1 MRNPRITRA
10 SYKVAACR
18 ADLGGWVRGALFRSI
33 HFLSLSAPLRSSRP
47 ALVPVLRRQITPVVA
62 PTSLS
67 HVLPSAPRGRVGP
80 RGSASRRTPM
90 KAPSLLVAL
99 ALAAPAPAA
108 NIYIF
113 ASGDTQTDSAVVQ
126 ALTAYGHT
134 CTLGVQYMH
143 FDGTISLAPYQAVY
157 LQASA
162 NWYAGELPAAGAT
175 QLRNWVQN
183 GGRLVTSEWATYY
196 STPGEAFAGIATL
209 LPLQPATAYSSA
221 DSTTFTR
228 ATPDAVIGAG
238 LPLTFLM
245 PLTDYTGTEIYT
257 VAKSGATT
265 YYTTAGGTQ
274 YAGLAG
280 WSRGSGSVFS
290 FSTTGGP
297 RQFTNGFFPG
307 LLSNAMG

>member
-1 MRNPRITRA
+1 
-10 SYKVAACR
+10 
-18 ADLGGWVRGALFRSI
+18 
-33 HFLSLSAPLRSSRP
+33 
-47 ALVPVLRRQITPVVA
+47 
-62 PTSLS
+62 
-67 HVLPSAPRGRVGP
+67 
-80 RGSASRRTPM
+80 M

-307 LLSNAMG
+307 LLSNVMGPIVRPPCYANCDSSTTVPLLNTLDFICFLNRFAAGDSYANCDGSTTAPVLNVLDFSCYMNRFAGGCP